1 MESDMDKEISQKNEI
16 INLYNHA
23 RIKRISVTLQEKKTK
38 FHLMGFFT
46 RVDMNTV
53 TLFFDK
59 EPAVL
64 PIQNVMLSFEYN
76 KNFYYSS
83 PTTLRL
89 YNFQLRAIEV
99 LLPSTVWYHP
109 VRRFSRYMV
118 KNPDLVRVSI
128 KKIETK
134 PQETV
139 QVNISEL
146 PENLRVIY
154 LALKEDNPDLKKILA
169 MVGEEIKRF
178 SPQFKINI
186 FKNLEQISP
195 LEKVVYTYKKPFW
208 ISNTENMPNY
218 LHIGEKFGVIG
229 YEKYFE
235 MIGKKMAPDL
245 LDKIRQTYVSR
256 GILSYLLLPILI
268 GDKVVGAIEITVPR
282 EGGKKELSIYD
293 VFYIR
298 SLADII
304 GEVLVKSYASA
315 PESKGEELEV
325 VDLSLGGISV
335 VNKNMYLMHTI
346 KENVILKLAIRYKDM
361 ELEVRARVI
370 RTNYIPGE
378 NAGVNMAMEFLG
390 LEEDGRQL
398 LSKIIR
404 ESEKEA

>member
-1 MESDMDKEISQKNEI
+1 MDKEIAQKNEI

-23 RIKRISVTLQEKKTK
+23 RIKRIGVTLEESKSKVHIT
-38 FHLMGFFT
+38 GFVT

-53 TLFFDK
+53 NLFFDK
-59 EPAVL
+59 EPSLL
-64 PIQNVMLSFEYN
+64 PIQNVILSFEYN

-83 PTTLRL
+83 PTTVRL
-89 YNFQLRAIEV
+89 YNFQLRSIEV
-99 LLPSTVWYHP
+99 LLPNSVWYHP
-109 VRRFSRYMV
+109 VRRFSRYSP
-118 KNPDLVRVSI
+118 KTPELLRVFI

-134 PQETV
+134 PQEST

-146 PENLRVIY
+146 PDTLRAIY
-154 LALKEDNPDLKKILA
+154 LALKEENPDLKKILS

-178 SPQFKINI
+178 SHQFKINI
-186 FKNLEQISP
+186 FKNLDQISP
-195 LEKVVYTYKKPFW
+195 LERVVYTYKKPFW
-208 ISNTENMPNY
+208 IADTENIPNY

-235 MIGKKMAPDL
+235 MIKKKMAPDV
-245 LDKIRQTYVSR
+245 LDKIRQTYISR

-282 EGGKKELSIYD
+282 DGGRKELSIYD

-304 GEVLVKSYASA
+304 GEVLVKSYASS
-315 PESKGEELEV
+315 PENKEEYLDV
-325 VDLSLGGISV
+325 VDISLGGISV

-346 KENVILKLAIRYKDM
+346 KENTILKLGIQYKDM

-378 NAGVNMAMEFLG
+378 NAGVSMAMEFLG

-398 LSKIIR
+398 LSKIIK
-404 ESEKEA
+404 ESEKGE

>member
-1 MESDMDKEISQKNEI
+1 MDKEISQKNEI

-23 RIKRISVTLQEKKTK
+23 RIKRLGVTLQEKKTK
-38 FHLMGFFT
+38 FHLTGFVT
-46 RVDMNTV
+46 RVDMNMV
-53 TLFFDK
+53 NFFFDK

-64 PIQNVMLSFEYN
+64 PIQNVILSFEYN

-83 PTTLRL
+83 PTTVRL
-89 YNFQLRAIEV
+89 YNFQLRSIEV
-99 LLPSTVWYHP
+99 LLPANVWYHP
-109 VRRFSRYMV
+109 VRRFSRHSLKDSEILKV
-118 KNPDLVRVSI
+118 CI

-134 PQETV
+134 PQESI

-154 LALKEDNPDLKKILA
+154 LALKEDNPDLKKILS

-178 SPQFKINI
+178 SSQFKINI
-186 FKNLEQISP
+186 FKNLDQISP
-195 LEKVVYTYKKPFW
+195 LERVVYTYKKPFW
-208 ISNTENMPNY
+208 IADTDNIPNY

-235 MIGKKMAPDL
+235 MIKKKMAPDI

-282 EGGKKELSIYD
+282 DGGKKELSIYD

-304 GEVLVKSYASA
+304 GEVLVKSYATS
-315 PESKGEELEV
+315 PENKEEYLEV
-325 VDLSLGGISV
+325 VDISLGGISV

-346 KENVILKLAIRYKDM
+346 KENTILRLGIQYKDG
-361 ELEVRARVI
+361 ELDVRARVI

-378 NAGVNMAMEFLG
+378 NAGVTMAMEFLG
-390 LEEDGRQL
+390 LEEEGRQI
-398 LSKIIR
+398 LSKIIK
-404 ESEKEA
+404 ESEKGE